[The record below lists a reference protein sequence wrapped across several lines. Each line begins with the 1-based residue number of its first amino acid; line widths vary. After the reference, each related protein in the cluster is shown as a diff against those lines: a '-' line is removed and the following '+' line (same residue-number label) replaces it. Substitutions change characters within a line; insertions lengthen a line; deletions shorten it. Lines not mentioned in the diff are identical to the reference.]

1 MEDAIFSRQGKVDV
15 SVSAVFRIGRVNTRI
30 PGQNWKLMPLPGY
43 PGWVLQPA
51 GAPLYSF
58 AEQYKVLPG
67 LVIFDKFV
75 QIGKK
80 LRQKKLNTFL

>member
-51 GAPLYSF
+51 
-58 AEQYKVLPG
+58 
-67 LVIFDKFV
+67 
-75 QIGKK
+75 
-80 LRQKKLNTFL
+80 